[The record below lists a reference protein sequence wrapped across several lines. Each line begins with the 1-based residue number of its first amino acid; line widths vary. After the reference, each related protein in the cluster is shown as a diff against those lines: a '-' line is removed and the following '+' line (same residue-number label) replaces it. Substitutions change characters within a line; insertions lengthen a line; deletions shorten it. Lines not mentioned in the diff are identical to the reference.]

1 MKRRRLEETLN
12 QLLGSRPGGGR
23 RSGARRWP
31 VLSVIGVLLAL
42 LGVIDIAD
50 RAESSASEDALPAA
64 SAQAVTWYCPAGLI
78 SQDASFSA
86 ASSSAASSS
95 AASST
100 STVSSTVVVNPST
113 EQIGMWVTHFPS
125 SFREGAEAWR
135 TYADQGSVQRV
146 VVEPQTSLEIAV
158 PDGLI
163 PVDGSE
169 LFLSVLVE
177 LDRPG
182 ATVAQAMTSQTNG
195 ITERAL
201 LPCAEDVSSSWY
213 FAAGTTTA
221 DARFMLGL
229 FNPFPEAAVADVF
242 FATDNGRRAP
252 TRYEGLIVA
261 ARSALYLDVGVE
273 ATRWR
278 QLATTVQTRS
288 GQLVAA
294 KLQIFD
300 GSQGIQGVGMGAGA
314 PAVSNQWLFPFG
326 SDQDE
331 PTAYLVYNP
340 GSEEARVEIDFRLDF
355 GSAPPVELLV
365 PAGQQAAVR
374 VNAGAGESPPFLL
387 SEEVTPV
394 DVDLEFRH
402 WAVVRTLT
410 EVGVVAEQLR
420 GGGREIPSVVSE
432 AGGAGEAGGVGDAG
446 GAGDGEA
453 GAGDGAAADGGGD
466 GSGDGS
472 VLDELGA
479 VPLERRTA
487 ARAELGIADAATL
500 HAVFGAV
507 VCAGDGCPPDEL
519 LEVAV
524 ANPSSATISRVQING
539 EVLELAPRRRVI
551 VRVPR
556 YGQAG
561 QGAFELQAS
570 TPVVVS
576 PGYPNPA
583 FRTVPE
589 VFNR

>member
-12 QLLGSRPGGGR
+12 QLLGSRPGMR
-23 RSGARRWP
+23 RGGARRWP

-50 RAESSASEDALPAA
+50 RADNSANEDAVLATSASGEP
-64 SAQAVTWYCPAGLI
+64 VTWYCPAGLI
-78 SQDASFSA
+78 SQDV
-86 ASSSAASSS
+86 SSSAASS
-95 AASST
+95 A

-113 EQIGMWVTHFPS
+113 EQAGMWVSHFPS
-125 SFREGAEAWR
+125 SFRQGTEAWR

-158 PDGLI
+158 PARLI
-163 PVDGSE
+163 PEDESE
-169 LFLSVLVE
+169 MFLSVLVE
-177 LDRPG
+177 LDSPG
-182 ATVAQAMTSQTNG
+182 ATVAQSMTTQTDG
-195 ITERAL
+195 ITERTL
-201 LPCAEDVSSSWY
+201 LPCAEDVSTSWY

-242 FATDNGRRAP
+242 FATDNGRRTP

-314 PAVSNQWLFPFG
+314 PAVSKQWLFPFG
-326 SDQDE
+326 SAQDE

-340 GSEEARVEIDFRLDF
+340 GREEARVEIDFRLDF

-365 PAGQQAAVR
+365 PAGQQTAVR
-374 VNAGAGESPPFLL
+374 VNAGARESPPFLL
-387 SEEVTPV
+387 SEEITPV

-420 GGGREIPSVVSE
+420 GGGAEIPSAEAE
-432 AGGAGEAGGVGDAG
+432 AGGAGTGEAEAGE
-446 GAGDGEA
+446 AGDGEA
-453 GAGDGAAADGGGD
+453 GEAGA
-466 GSGDGS
+466 GDGS

-479 VPLERRTA
+479 APLERRTA
-487 ARAELGIADAATL
+487 ARAELGISDAATL

>member
-12 QLLGSRPGGGR
+12 QLLGPRPGGR

-42 LGVIDIAD
+42 LGVVDIAD
-50 RAESSASEDALPAA
+50 RADNSASEDAVVAA
-64 SAQAVTWYCPAGLI
+64 SASGGAVTWYCPAGLI
-78 SQDASFSA
+78 SQDAS
-86 ASSSAASSS
+86 SSAASS
-95 AASST
+95 A

-113 EQIGMWVTHFPS
+113 EQAGMWVTYFPS

-163 PVDGSE
+163 PQDGSE

-182 ATVAQAMTSQTNG
+182 ATVAQAMSTEIDG

-242 FATDNGRRAP
+242 FATDNGRRTP

-374 VNAGAGESPPFLL
+374 VNAGTEEDLPFLL
-387 SEEVTPV
+387 SEEIIPV
-394 DVDLEFRH
+394 DVSLNSRH

-420 GGGREIPSVVSE
+420 GGGAELSSAVSDASGE
-432 AGGAGEAGGVGDAG
+432 LGAGETEA
-446 GAGDGEA
+446 GEA
-453 GAGDGAAADGGGD
+453 GAGEGGETEAGEAEDSGEDGTA
-466 GSGDGS
+466 S

-487 ARAELGIADAATL
+487 ARAELGIAEAATV
-500 HAVFGAV
+500 HAVFGAI
-507 VCAGDGCPPDEL
+507 VCAEAACPPDQEL
-519 LEVAV
+519 AVAI

-539 EVLELAPRRRVI
+539 EFYELAPRRRVM
-551 VRVPR
+551 VEVPR
-556 YGQAG
+556 YGMPG

>member
-12 QLLGSRPGGGR
+12 QLLGSRPGMR
-23 RSGARRWP
+23 RGGARRWP

-50 RAESSASEDALPAA
+50 RADNSANEDAVLATSASGEP
-64 SAQAVTWYCPAGLI
+64 VTWYCPAGLI
-78 SQDASFSA
+78 SQDAS
-86 ASSSAASSS
+86 SSAASS
-95 AASST
+95 A

-113 EQIGMWVTHFPS
+113 EQAGMWVSHFPS
-125 SFREGAEAWR
+125 SFRQGTEAWR

-158 PDGLI
+158 PARLI
-163 PVDGSE
+163 PEDESE
-169 LFLSVLVE
+169 MFLSVLVE
-177 LDRPG
+177 LDSPG
-182 ATVAQAMTSQTNG
+182 ATVAQSMTTQTDG
-195 ITERAL
+195 ITERTL

-242 FATDNGRRAP
+242 FATDNGRRTP
-252 TRYEGLIVA
+252 TRYEGLIVP

-300 GSQGIQGVGMGAGA
+300 GSQGIQGVSMGAGA
-314 PAVSNQWLFPFG
+314 PAVSKQWLFPFG
-326 SDQDE
+326 SAQDE

-340 GSEEARVEIDFRLDF
+340 GREEARVEIDFRLDF

-365 PAGQQAAVR
+365 PAGQQTAVR
-374 VNAGAGESPPFLL
+374 VNAGAEVSLPFLL
-387 SEEVTPV
+387 SEEIIPV
-394 DVDLEFRH
+394 DVSLNSRH

-420 GGGREIPSVVSE
+420 GGGAELSSAVSDASGELGAGETE
-432 AGGAGEAGGVGDAG
+432 AGGAGAGEGGETEAGEAEDSGE
-446 GAGDGEA
+446 DGTA
-453 GAGDGAAADGGGD
+453 
-466 GSGDGS
+466 S

-487 ARAELGIADAATL
+487 ARAELGIAEAATV
-500 HAVFGAV
+500 HAVFGAI
-507 VCAGDGCPPDEL
+507 VCAEAACPPDQEL
-519 LEVAV
+519 AVAI

-539 EVLELAPRRRVI
+539 EFYELAPRRRIMVE
-551 VRVPR
+551 VPR
-556 YGQAG
+556 YGMPG

>member
-1 MKRRRLEETLN
+1 MRRRRLEEMLI
-12 QLLGSRPGGGR
+12 QLLGPRR
-23 RSGARRWP
+23 RSGVRRWP

-42 LGVIDIAD
+42 LGVVDITD
-50 RAESSASEDALPAA
+50 RADSSASEDAAQTA
-64 SAQAVTWYCPAGLI
+64 SAAGEAVTWYCPAGLI
-78 SQDASFSA
+78 SQDAS
-86 ASSSAASSS
+86 
-95 AASST
+95 SST
-100 STVSSTVVVNPST
+100 MSSTVVVNPST
-113 EQIGMWVTHFPS
+113 EQAGMWVTYFPS

-146 VVEPQTSLEIAV
+146 VLEPQTSLEIAV

-163 PVDGSE
+163 PADGSD

-182 ATVAQAMTSQTNG
+182 ATVAQAMNTEIDG
-195 ITERAL
+195 ITERTL
-201 LPCAEDVSSSWY
+201 LPCAEDVSTSWY

-242 FATDNGRRAP
+242 FATDNGRRTP

-300 GSQGIQGVGMGAGA
+300 GSQGIQGVSMGAGA
-314 PAVSNQWLFPFG
+314 PAVSKQWLFPFG
-326 SDQDE
+326 SDQGE
-331 PTAYLVYNP
+331 PAAYLIYNP
-340 GSEEARVEIDFRLDF
+340 GREEARVEIDFRLDF
-355 GSAPPVELLV
+355 GNAPPLELLV

-374 VNAGAGESPPFLL
+374 VNAGAEINLPFLL
-387 SEEVTPV
+387 SEEIIPV
-394 DVDLEFRH
+394 DVDLNSRH

-420 GGGREIPSVVSE
+420 GGGVELSSAASGADGE
-432 AGGAGEAGGVGDAG
+432 LGDGETGAGEAGSGEDGET
-446 GAGDGEA
+446 GAGEA
-453 GAGDGAAADGGGD
+453 GSAEAETVEAED
-466 GSGDGS
+466 SGEDAS

-479 VPLERRTA
+479 IPLERRTA
-487 ARAELGIADAATL
+487 ASAELGIAEAATV
-500 HAVFGAV
+500 HAVFGAI
-507 VCAGDGCPPDEL
+507 VCADAACPPDQEL
-519 LEVAV
+519 AVAV

-539 EVLELAPRRRVI
+539 EFYELSPRRRI
-551 VRVPR
+551 VVEVPR
-556 YGQAG
+556 YGRAG

-576 PGYPNPA
+576 PGYPNPD
-583 FRTVPE
+583 FRAVPE

>member
-12 QLLGSRPGGGR
+12 QLLGPRPGGR

-42 LGVIDIAD
+42 LGVVDIAD
-50 RAESSASEDALPAA
+50 RADSSAGEDAVVAA
-64 SAQAVTWYCPAGLI
+64 SASGGAVTWYCPAGLI
-78 SQDASFSA
+78 SQDAS
-86 ASSSAASSS
+86 SSAASSS
-95 AASST
+95 AASSA

-113 EQIGMWVTHFPS
+113 EQAGMWVTYFPS

-163 PVDGSE
+163 PQDGSD

-182 ATVAQAMTSQTNG
+182 ATVAQAMNSQTDG

-242 FATDNGRRAP
+242 FATDNGRRSP

-374 VNAGAGESPPFLL
+374 VNASAEEDLPFLL
-387 SEEVTPV
+387 SEEIIPV
-394 DVDLEFRH
+394 DVSLNSRH

-420 GGGREIPSVVSE
+420 GGGAELSSAVSDASGE
-432 AGGAGEAGGVGDAG
+432 LGAGETEA
-446 GAGDGEA
+446 GEA
-453 GAGDGAAADGGGD
+453 GAGEGGETGAGEAEDSGEDGTA
-466 GSGDGS
+466 S

-487 ARAELGIADAATL
+487 ARAELGIAEAATV
-500 HAVFGAV
+500 HAVFGAI
-507 VCAGDGCPPDEL
+507 VCADAACPPDQEL
-519 LEVAV
+519 AVAI

-539 EVLELAPRRRVI
+539 EFYELAPRRRIMVE
-551 VRVPR
+551 VPR
-556 YGQAG
+556 YGMPG

>member
-23 RSGARRWP
+23 RTGARRWP

-50 RAESSASEDALPAA
+50 RADSSASEDAVAAA
-64 SAQAVTWYCPAGLI
+64 SAQGEAVTWYCPAGMVAQGA
-78 SQDASFSA
+78 QDV
-86 ASSSAASSS
+86 SS
-95 AASST
+95 

-113 EQIGMWVTHFPS
+113 EQAGMWVTHFPS

-158 PDGLI
+158 PDDLI
-163 PVDGSE
+163 PADGSE
-169 LFLSVLVE
+169 SFLSVLVE

-182 ATVAQAMTSQTNG
+182 ATVAQAMNSRTGG

-278 QLATTVQTRS
+278 QLATNVQTRS

-300 GSQGIQGVGMGAGA
+300 GSQGIQGVSMGAGA

-326 SDQDE
+326 SGQDE

-340 GSEEARVEIDFRLDF
+340 GREEARVEVDFRLDF
-355 GSAPPVELLV
+355 DSAPPVELLV
-365 PAGQQAAVR
+365 PAGQQVAVR
-374 VNAGAGESPPFLL
+374 VNAGAGESPPFRL
-387 SEEVTPV
+387 SEEITPV
-394 DVDLEFRH
+394 DVDLDFRH

-410 EVGVVAEQLR
+410 EVGVVAEQMR
-420 GGGREIPSVVSE
+420 GGGVEIPSAAAEAE
-432 AGGAGEAGGVGDAG
+432 AGE
-446 GAGDGEA
+446 AGDGEA
-453 GAGDGAAADGGGD
+453 GETDSGGQ
-466 GSGDGS
+466 GS
-472 VLDELGA
+472 VLNELGA
-479 VPLERRTA
+479 APLERRTA
-487 ARAELGIADAATL
+487 ASAEMGISEAATV

-507 VCAGDGCPPDEL
+507 VCAGADCPPDQL
-519 LEVAV
+519 LDVAV
-524 ANPSSATISRVQING
+524 ANPSSATISRVQVNG
-539 EVLELAPRRRVI
+539 EFLELAPRRRVV

-556 YGQAG
+556 YGRAG

-583 FRTVPE
+583 FRAVPE

>member
-12 QLLGSRPGGGR
+12 QLLGPRPGGR

-42 LGVIDIAD
+42 LGVVDIAD
-50 RAESSASEDALPAA
+50 RADSSAGEDAVVSA
-64 SAQAVTWYCPAGLI
+64 SASGGAVTWYCPAGLI
-78 SQDASFSA
+78 SQDAS
-86 ASSSAASSS
+86 SSAASSS
-95 AASST
+95 AASSA

-113 EQIGMWVTHFPS
+113 EQAGMWVTYFPS

-163 PVDGSE
+163 PQDRSE

-182 ATVAQAMTSQTNG
+182 ATVAQAMSTEIDG

-242 FATDNGRRAP
+242 FATDNGRRTP

-314 PAVSNQWLFPFG
+314 PAVSKQWLFPFG
-326 SDQDE
+326 SAQDE

-340 GSEEARVEIDFRLDF
+340 GREEARVEIDFRLDF

-374 VNAGAGESPPFLL
+374 VNASAEEDLPFLL
-387 SEEVTPV
+387 SEEIIPV
-394 DVDLEFRH
+394 DVSLNSRH

-420 GGGREIPSVVSE
+420 GGGAELSSVASDASGE
-432 AGGAGEAGGVGDAG
+432 LGAGETEA
-446 GAGDGEA
+446 GEA
-453 GAGDGAAADGGGD
+453 GAGEGGETEAGEAEDSGEDGTA
-466 GSGDGS
+466 S

-487 ARAELGIADAATL
+487 ARAELGIAEAATV
-500 HAVFGAV
+500 HAVFGAI
-507 VCAGDGCPPDEL
+507 VCADAACPPDQEL
-519 LEVAV
+519 AVAI

-539 EVLELAPRRRVI
+539 EFYELAPRRRIMVE
-551 VRVPR
+551 VPR
-556 YGQAG
+556 YGMPG

>member
-12 QLLGSRPGGGR
+12 QLLGPRPGVR
-23 RSGARRWP
+23 RGGARRWP

-42 LGVIDIAD
+42 LGVVDIAD
-50 RAESSASEDALPAA
+50 RADSSAGEDAALAA
-64 SAQAVTWYCPAGLI
+64 SASRGAVTWYCPAGLI
-78 SQDASFSA
+78 SQDASS
-86 ASSSAASSS
+86 
-95 AASST
+95 

-113 EQIGMWVTHFPS
+113 EQAGMWVTYFPS

-146 VVEPQTSLEIAV
+146 VAEPQTSLEIAV

-163 PVDGSE
+163 PQDGSE

-177 LDRPG
+177 LDSPG
-182 ATVAQAMTSQTNG
+182 ATVAQAMSTEIDG
-195 ITERAL
+195 IAERTL

-242 FATDNGRRAP
+242 FATDNGRRTP

-374 VNAGAGESPPFLL
+374 VNAGAGESLPFRL
-387 SEEVTPV
+387 SEEITPV

-420 GGGREIPSVVSE
+420 GGGADIPSVVS
-432 AGGAGEAGGVGDAG
+432 AAGDAG
-446 GAGDGEA
+446 GGEASNGEAGDA
-453 GAGDGAAADGGGD
+453 GAGDGAEAD

-487 ARAELGIADAATL
+487 ALAELGIADAATL

-507 VCAGDGCPPDEL
+507 VCAGEDCPPDQL
-519 LEVAV
+519 LDVAV

-539 EVLELAPRRRVI
+539 EFLELAPRRRAI

>member
-50 RAESSASEDALPAA
+50 RAESSAGEDALPAA

-78 SQDASFSA
+78 SQDAS
-86 ASSSAASSS
+86 SSAAAS
-95 AASST
+95 A

-182 ATVAQAMTSQTNG
+182 ATVAQAMNSQTDG

-420 GGGREIPSVVSE
+420 GGGTEIPSVVSE
-432 AGGAGEAGGVGDAG
+432 AGGAGTGEAEAGVAG
-446 GAGDGEA
+446 ETGGGEAEDA
-453 GAGDGAAADGGGD
+453 GAGDGAEADR
-466 GSGDGS
+466 SGDGS
-472 VLDELGA
+472 VLDELGT
-479 VPLERRTA
+479 VPLERRTS
-487 ARAELGIADAATL
+487 ARAELGISDAATL

>member
-1 MKRRRLEETLN
+1 MRRRRLEEMLS
-12 QLLGSRPGGGR
+12 QFLGPGR
-23 RSGARRWP
+23 RSGVRRWP

-42 LGVIDIAD
+42 LGVVDIAD
-50 RAESSASEDALPAA
+50 RADSSASEEAAPATA
-64 SAQAVTWYCPAGLI
+64 GEAVTWYCPAGLI
-78 SQDASFSA
+78 SQDVS
-86 ASSSAASSS
+86 
-95 AASST
+95 
-100 STVSSTVVVNPST
+100 SSTVVVNPGT
-113 EQIGMWVTHFPS
+113 EQAGMWVTYFPS

-146 VVEPQTSLEIAV
+146 VAEPQTSLEIAV

-163 PVDGSE
+163 PADGSE

-182 ATVAQAMTSQTNG
+182 ATVAQVMSTETDG
-195 ITERAL
+195 IAERTL
-201 LPCAEDVSSSWY
+201 LPCAEDVSASWY

-242 FATDNGRRAP
+242 FATDNGRRTP

-273 ATRWR
+273 AARWR

-300 GSQGIQGVGMGAGA
+300 GSQGIQGVSMGAGA
-314 PAVSNQWLFPFG
+314 PAVSKQWLFPFG
-326 SDQDE
+326 SARDE
-331 PTAYLVYNP
+331 PAAYLVYNP
-340 GSEEARVEIDFRLDF
+340 GREEARVEIDFRLDF
-355 GSAPPVELLV
+355 GSAPPLELLV

-374 VNAGAGESPPFLL
+374 VNAGAGEDLPFLL
-387 SEEVTPV
+387 SEETAPV
-394 DVDLEFRH
+394 DVNLNSRH

-420 GGGREIPSVVSE
+420 GGGAELSSAASDASGELGTGETE
-432 AGGAGEAGGVGDAG
+432 AGE
-446 GAGDGEA
+446 
-453 GAGDGAAADGGGD
+453 D
-466 GSGDGS
+466 GSAEAEAS
-472 VLDELGA
+472 ILDELGA

-487 ARAELGIADAATL
+487 ARAELGIAEAATV
-500 HAVFGAV
+500 HAVFGAI
-507 VCAGDGCPPDEL
+507 VCADAACSPDQEL
-519 LEVAV
+519 AVAV

-539 EVLELAPRRRVI
+539 EFYELAPRRRI
-551 VRVPR
+551 VVEVPR
-556 YGQAG
+556 YGRAG

-576 PGYPNPA
+576 PGYPNPD

>member
-50 RAESSASEDALPAA
+50 RAESSASQDALPAA

-78 SQDASFSA
+78 SQDASA
-86 ASSSAASSS
+86 AASSS

-100 STVSSTVVVNPST
+100 STASSTVVVNPST

-163 PVDGSE
+163 PQDGSE

-182 ATVAQAMTSQTNG
+182 ATVAQAMTSQTDG

-242 FATDNGRRAP
+242 FATDNGRRTP

-374 VNAGAGESPPFLL
+374 VNAGAGESLPFLL
-387 SEEVTPV
+387 SEEITPV

-420 GGGREIPSVVSE
+420 GGGAEIPSVVSE
-432 AGGAGEAGGVGDAG
+432 AGGAGAAGGGEAGNGE
-446 GAGDGEA
+446 AGDA
-453 GAGDGAAADGGGD
+453 GAGDGAETDG
-466 GSGDGS
+466 GDGS

>member
-12 QLLGSRPGGGR
+12 QLLGPRPGGR

-42 LGVIDIAD
+42 LGVVDIAD
-50 RAESSASEDALPAA
+50 RADSSAGEDAALAA
-64 SAQAVTWYCPAGLI
+64 SASRGAVTWYCPAGLI
-78 SQDASFSA
+78 SQDAPS
-86 ASSSAASSS
+86 
-95 AASST
+95 

-113 EQIGMWVTHFPS
+113 EQAGMWVTYFPS

-146 VVEPQTSLEIAV
+146 VAEPQTSLEIAV

-163 PVDGSE
+163 PQDGSE

-177 LDRPG
+177 LDSPG
-182 ATVAQAMTSQTNG
+182 ATVAQAMSTEIDG
-195 ITERAL
+195 IAERTL
-201 LPCAEDVSSSWY
+201 LPCAEDVSASWY

-242 FATDNGRRAP
+242 FATDNGRRTP

-374 VNAGAGESPPFLL
+374 VNAGAEEDLPFLL
-387 SEEVTPV
+387 SEEIIPV
-394 DVDLEFRH
+394 EVDLNSRH

-420 GGGREIPSVVSE
+420 GGGAELSSAASDASGELGAGETE
-432 AGGAGEAGGVGDAG
+432 AGEAGVGEGGETGAGEAGAAG
-446 GAGDGEA
+446 AVEAEDISEA
-453 GAGDGAAADGGGD
+453 GTA
-466 GSGDGS
+466 S

-487 ARAELGIADAATL
+487 ARAELGIAEAATV
-500 HAVFGAV
+500 HAVFGAI
-507 VCAGDGCPPDEL
+507 VCAEATCPPDQEL
-519 LEVAV
+519 AVAI
-524 ANPSSATISRVQING
+524 ANPSSATISRVQINA
-539 EVLELAPRRRVI
+539 EFYELAPRRRIMVE
-551 VRVPR
+551 VPR
-556 YGQAG
+556 YGMPG
-561 QGAFELQAS
+561 QGAFEMQAS

-576 PGYPNPA
+576 PGYPNPD
-583 FRTVPE
+583 FRAVPE

>member
-1 MKRRRLEETLN
+1 MRRRRLEEMLS
-12 QLLGSRPGGGR
+12 QFLGPRR
-23 RSGARRWP
+23 RSGVRRWP

-42 LGVIDIAD
+42 LGVVDIAD
-50 RAESSASEDALPAA
+50 RADGSASEEAEVSTAGE
-64 SAQAVTWYCPAGLI
+64 AVTWYCPAGLI
-78 SQDASFSA
+78 WQDAS
-86 ASSSAASSS
+86 
-95 AASST
+95 SST
-100 STVSSTVVVNPST
+100 MSSTVVVNPSA
-113 EQIGMWVTHFPS
+113 EQAGMWVTYFPS

-163 PVDGSE
+163 PADGSE

-182 ATVAQAMTSQTNG
+182 ATVAQAMSTETDG
-195 ITERAL
+195 IAERTL
-201 LPCAEDVSSSWY
+201 LPCAEDVSASWY

-242 FATDNGRRAP
+242 FATDNGRRTP

-261 ARSALYLDVGVE
+261 ARSALYLDVGAE
-273 ATRWR
+273 AARWR

-288 GQLVAA
+288 GQMVAA

-300 GSQGIQGVGMGAGA
+300 GSQGMQGVSMGAGA
-314 PAVSNQWLFPFG
+314 PAVSKQWLFPFG
-326 SDQDE
+326 SARDE
-331 PTAYLVYNP
+331 PAAYLVYNP

-355 GSAPPVELLV
+355 GNTPPLELLV

-374 VNAGAGESPPFLL
+374 VNASAEGNPPFRL
-387 SEEVTPV
+387 SEEIAPV
-394 DVDLEFRH
+394 DVSLNSRH

-410 EVGVVAEQLR
+410 EAGVVAEQLR
-420 GGGREIPSVVSE
+420 GGGAELSSATSDASGELGNGEPGSAE
-432 AGGAGEAGGVGDAG
+432 AEDSGEDAG
-446 GAGDGEA
+446 I
-453 GAGDGAAADGGGD
+453 
-466 GSGDGS
+466 
-472 VLDELGA
+472 LDELGA

-487 ARAELGIADAATL
+487 ARAELGIAEAATV
-500 HAVFGAV
+500 HAVFGAI
-507 VCAGDGCPPDEL
+507 VCADAACPPDQEL
-519 LEVAV
+519 AVAV

-539 EVLELAPRRRVI
+539 EFYELAPRRRI
-551 VRVPR
+551 VVEVPR
-556 YGQAG
+556 YGRAR

-570 TPVVVS
+570 TPVAVS

-583 FRTVPE
+583 FRAVPE

>member
-1 MKRRRLEETLN
+1 MKRKRLEEMLS
-12 QLLGSRPGGGR
+12 QLLGPRQGVR

-42 LGVIDIAD
+42 LGVVDIAD
-50 RAESSASEDALPAA
+50 RADSSASEEAEVSTAGE
-64 SAQAVTWYCPAGLI
+64 AVTWYCPAGLI
-78 SQDASFSA
+78 WQDAS
-86 ASSSAASSS
+86 
-95 AASST
+95 SST
-100 STVSSTVVVNPST
+100 MSSTVVVNPSA
-113 EQIGMWVTHFPS
+113 EPAGMWVTYFPS

-163 PVDGSE
+163 PADGSE
-169 LFLSVLVE
+169 SFLSVLVE

-182 ATVAQAMTSQTNG
+182 ATVAQAMSTETDG
-195 ITERAL
+195 IAERTL
-201 LPCAEDVSSSWY
+201 LPCAEDVSASWY

-242 FATDNGRRAP
+242 FATDNGRRTP

-273 ATRWR
+273 AARWR

-300 GSQGIQGVGMGAGA
+300 GSQGLQGVSMGAGA
-314 PAVSNQWLFPFG
+314 PAVSKQWLFPFG
-326 SDQDE
+326 SARDE
-331 PTAYLVYNP
+331 PAAYLVYNP
-340 GSEEARVEIDFRLDF
+340 GGEEARVEIDFRLDF
-355 GSAPPVELLV
+355 GNAPPLELLV

-374 VNAGAGESPPFLL
+374 VNAGAEGNLPFRL
-387 SEEVTPV
+387 SEEIAPV
-394 DVDLEFRH
+394 DVNLNSRH

-420 GGGREIPSVVSE
+420 GGGAELSPAASDASGE
-432 AGGAGEAGGVGDAG
+432 LETGETEAGEAGSAE
-446 GAGDGEA
+446 AEASGE
-453 GAGDGAAADGGGD
+453 GTGI
-466 GSGDGS
+466 
-472 VLDELGA
+472 LDELGA

-487 ARAELGIADAATL
+487 ARAELGIAEAATV
-500 HAVFGAV
+500 HAVFGAI
-507 VCAGDGCPPDEL
+507 VCADAACPPDQEL
-519 LEVAV
+519 AVAV

-539 EVLELAPRRRVI
+539 EIYELAPRRRI
-551 VRVPR
+551 VVEVPR
-556 YGQAG
+556 YGRAG

-576 PGYPNPA
+576 PGYPNPD

>member
-1 MKRRRLEETLN
+1 MRRRRLEEMLI
-12 QLLGSRPGGGR
+12 QLLGPRR
-23 RSGARRWP
+23 RSGVRRWP

-42 LGVIDIAD
+42 LGVVDITD
-50 RAESSASEDALPAA
+50 RDDSSASQDDALTTPAA
-64 SAQAVTWYCPAGLI
+64 GEAVTWYCPAGLI
-78 SQDASFSA
+78 SQDE
-86 ASSSAASSS
+86 SSY
-95 AASST
+95 
-100 STVSSTVVVNPST
+100 TVSSTVVVNPST
-113 EQIGMWVTHFPS
+113 EQAGMWVTYFPS

-158 PDGLI
+158 PDRLI
-163 PVDGSE
+163 PADGSE

-177 LDRPG
+177 LDSPG
-182 ATVAQAMTSQTNG
+182 ATVAQAMSTDING
-195 ITERAL
+195 IAERTL
-201 LPCAEDVSSSWY
+201 LPCAEDVSTSWY

-229 FNPFPEAAVADVF
+229 FNPFPQAAVADVY
-242 FATDNGRRAP
+242 FATDNGRRTP

-300 GSQGIQGVGMGAGA
+300 GSQGIQGVSMGAGA
-314 PAVSNQWLFPFG
+314 PAVSKQWLFPFG
-326 SDQDE
+326 SAQDE
-331 PTAYLVYNP
+331 PAAYLVYNP
-340 GSEEARVEIDFRLDF
+340 SREEARVEIDFRLDF
-355 GSAPPVELLV
+355 GNVPPLELLV

-374 VNAGAGESPPFLL
+374 VNADAEESLTFRL
-387 SEEVTPV
+387 SDEITPV
-394 DVDLEFRH
+394 DVNLNSRH

-410 EVGVVAEQLR
+410 EVGVVAEHLR
-420 GGGREIPSVVSE
+420 GGGVEIPSAASE
-432 AGGAGEAGGVGDAG
+432 TSGEIGTGETGAGGAETVETEAGEAEA
-446 GAGDGEA
+446 GEA
-453 GAGDGAAADGGGD
+453 E
-466 GSGDGS
+466 GSGEDAS
-472 VLDELGA
+472 ILDELGA

-487 ARAELGIADAATL
+487 ARVELGIAEAATV
-500 HAVFGAV
+500 HAVFGAI
-507 VCAGDGCPPDEL
+507 VCAEQTCPPDQEL
-519 LEVAV
+519 AVAV

-539 EVLELAPRRRVI
+539 EFFEVAPRRLLI
-551 VRVPR
+551 VEVPR
-556 YGQAG
+556 YGRAG

-576 PGYPNPA
+576 PGYPNPD

>member
-1 MKRRRLEETLN
+1 MRRRRLEEMLS
-12 QLLGSRPGGGR
+12 QFLGPGG
-23 RSGARRWP
+23 RSGVRRWP

-42 LGVIDIAD
+42 LGVVDIAD
-50 RAESSASEDALPAA
+50 RADSPASEEAALTTAGE
-64 SAQAVTWYCPAGLI
+64 AVTWYCPAGLI
-78 SQDASFSA
+78 SQDAS
-86 ASSSAASSS
+86 
-95 AASST
+95 SST
-100 STVSSTVVVNPST
+100 MSSTVVVNPST
-113 EQIGMWVTHFPS
+113 EQAGMWVTYFPS

-135 TYADQGSVQRV
+135 TYADEGSVQRV
-146 VVEPQTSLEIAV
+146 VAEPQTSLEIAV

-163 PVDGSE
+163 PADGSE
-169 LFLSVLVE
+169 MFLSVLVE

-182 ATVAQAMTSQTNG
+182 ATVAQVMSTETDG
-195 ITERAL
+195 IAERTL
-201 LPCAEDVSSSWY
+201 LPCAEDVSASWY

-242 FATDNGRRAP
+242 FATDNGRRTP

-273 ATRWR
+273 AARWR

-314 PAVSNQWLFPFG
+314 PAVSKQWLFPFG
-326 SDQDE
+326 SARDE
-331 PTAYLVYNP
+331 PAAYLVYNP
-340 GSEEARVEIDFRLDF
+340 GREEARVEIDFRLDF
-355 GSAPPVELLV
+355 GSAPPLELLV

-374 VNAGAGESPPFLL
+374 VNAGAEEDMPFLL
-387 SEEVTPV
+387 SEETAPV
-394 DVDLEFRH
+394 DVNLSSRH

-420 GGGREIPSVVSE
+420 GGGAELSSAASETSGELGTGETE
-432 AGGAGEAGGVGDAG
+432 AGE
-446 GAGDGEA
+446 
-453 GAGDGAAADGGGD
+453 D
-466 GSGDGS
+466 GSAEAEAVEADAS
-472 VLDELGA
+472 SEDASILDELGA

-487 ARAELGIADAATL
+487 ARAELGIAEAATV
-500 HAVFGAV
+500 HAVFGAI
-507 VCAGDGCPPDEL
+507 VCADAACSLDQEL
-519 LEVAV
+519 AVAV

-539 EVLELAPRRRVI
+539 EFYELAPRRRI
-551 VRVPR
+551 VVEVPR
-556 YGQAG
+556 YGRAG

-576 PGYPNPA
+576 PGYPNPD

>member
-12 QLLGSRPGGGR
+12 QLLGPRPGGR

-42 LGVIDIAD
+42 LGVVDIAD
-50 RAESSASEDALPAA
+50 RADSSAGEDAVVSA
-64 SAQAVTWYCPAGLI
+64 SASGGAVTWYCPAGLI
-78 SQDASFSA
+78 SQDAS
-86 ASSSAASSS
+86 SSAASSS
-95 AASST
+95 AASSA

-113 EQIGMWVTHFPS
+113 EQAGMWVTYFPS

-163 PVDGSE
+163 PQDGSE

-182 ATVAQAMTSQTNG
+182 ATVAQAMSTEIDG

-242 FATDNGRRAP
+242 FATDNGRRTP

-374 VNAGAGESPPFLL
+374 VNASAEEDLSFLL
-387 SEEVTPV
+387 SEEIIPV
-394 DVDLEFRH
+394 DVSLNSRH

-420 GGGREIPSVVSE
+420 GGGAELSSAVSDASDELGDGETE
-432 AGGAGEAGGVGDAG
+432 A
-446 GAGDGEA
+446 GEA
-453 GAGDGAAADGGGD
+453 GAGEGGETEAGEAEDSGEDGTA
-466 GSGDGS
+466 S

-487 ARAELGIADAATL
+487 ARAELGIAEAATV
-500 HAVFGAV
+500 HAVFGAI
-507 VCAGDGCPPDEL
+507 VCAETTCPPDQEL
-519 LEVAV
+519 AVAI

-539 EVLELAPRRRVI
+539 EFYELAPRRRIMVE
-551 VRVPR
+551 VPR

>member
-1 MKRRRLEETLN
+1 MRRRRLEEMLI
-12 QLLGSRPGGGR
+12 QLLGPRR
-23 RSGARRWP
+23 RSGVRRWP

-42 LGVIDIAD
+42 LGVVDITD
-50 RAESSASEDALPAA
+50 RADSSAGEDAALSA
-64 SAQAVTWYCPAGLI
+64 SAAGEAVTWYCPAGLI
-78 SQDASFSA
+78 SQDASS
-86 ASSSAASSS
+86 
-95 AASST
+95 

-113 EQIGMWVTHFPS
+113 EQAGMWVTYFPS

-135 TYADQGSVQRV
+135 TYAVQGSVQRV
-146 VVEPQTSLEIAV
+146 VLEPQTSLEIAV

-163 PVDGSE
+163 PADGSE

-182 ATVAQAMTSQTNG
+182 ATVAQAMNTEIDG
-195 ITERAL
+195 ITERTL
-201 LPCAEDVSSSWY
+201 LPCAEDVSTSWY

-242 FATDNGRRAP
+242 FATDNGRRTP

-300 GSQGIQGVGMGAGA
+300 GSQGIQGVSMGAGA
-314 PAVSNQWLFPFG
+314 PAVSKQWLFPFG
-326 SDQDE
+326 SAQGE
-331 PTAYLVYNP
+331 PAAYLVYNP
-340 GSEEARVEIDFRLDF
+340 GREEARVEIDFRLDF
-355 GSAPPVELLV
+355 GNAPPLELLV

-374 VNAGAGESPPFLL
+374 VNAGAEGDLPFLL
-387 SEEVTPV
+387 SEEIMPV
-394 DVDLEFRH
+394 DVDLNSRH

-420 GGGREIPSVVSE
+420 GGGVELSSAATDANGE
-432 AGGAGEAGGVGDAG
+432 LGAGETEAGEAGVGEDGETEA
-446 GAGDGEA
+446 GEA
-453 GAGDGAAADGGGD
+453 GSAEAEAVEAENSGEE
-466 GSGDGS
+466 GSVS

-487 ARAELGIADAATL
+487 ASAELGIAEAATV
-500 HAVFGAV
+500 HAVFGAI
-507 VCAGDGCPPDEL
+507 VCADAACPPDQEL
-519 LEVAV
+519 AVAV

-539 EVLELAPRRRVI
+539 EFYELSPRRRI
-551 VRVPR
+551 VVEVPR

-576 PGYPNPA
+576 PGYPNPD
-583 FRTVPE
+583 FRAVPE

>member
-1 MKRRRLEETLN
+1 VKRRRLEETLN

-50 RAESSASEDALPAA
+50 RAESSAGEDAPPAA
-64 SAQAVTWYCPAGLI
+64 SAQAQAVTWYCPAGLI
-78 SQDASFSA
+78 SQDAA
-86 ASSSAASSS
+86 ASSGASSAASSS
-95 AASST
+95 

-146 VVEPQTSLEIAV
+146 VAEPQTSLEIAV

-163 PVDGSE
+163 PADGSE

-182 ATVAQAMTSQTNG
+182 ATVAQAMNSQTDG

-374 VNAGAGESPPFLL
+374 VNAGAGESLPFRL
-387 SEEVTPV
+387 SEEITPV

-420 GGGREIPSVVSE
+420 GGGAEIPSAAAE
-432 AGGAGEAGGVGDAG
+432 GGEAGGGEASDG
-446 GAGDGEA
+446 ETGEA
-453 GAGDGAAADGGGD
+453 GAGEGADAA

-507 VCAGDGCPPDEL
+507 VCASEDCPPDEL
-519 LEVAV
+519 LDVAV

-539 EVLELAPRRRVI
+539 EFLELAPRRRAI

-583 FRTVPE
+583 FRAVPE

>member
-1 MKRRRLEETLN
+1 MRRRRLEEMLS
-12 QLLGSRPGGGR
+12 QFLGPRR
-23 RSGARRWP
+23 RSGVRRWP

-42 LGVIDIAD
+42 LGVVDIAD
-50 RAESSASEDALPAA
+50 RADGSASEETEISTAGE
-64 SAQAVTWYCPAGLI
+64 AVTWYCPAGLI
-78 SQDASFSA
+78 WQDAS
-86 ASSSAASSS
+86 
-95 AASST
+95 SST
-100 STVSSTVVVNPST
+100 MSSTVVVNPSA
-113 EQIGMWVTHFPS
+113 EPAGMWVTYFPS

-146 VVEPQTSLEIAV
+146 VAEPQTSLEIAV

-163 PVDGSE
+163 PADGSE

-182 ATVAQAMTSQTNG
+182 ATVAQAMSTETDG
-195 ITERAL
+195 IAERTL
-201 LPCAEDVSSSWY
+201 LPCAEDVSASWY

-242 FATDNGRRAP
+242 FATDNGRRTP

-273 ATRWR
+273 AARWR

-300 GSQGIQGVGMGAGA
+300 GSQGLQGVSMGAGA
-314 PAVSNQWLFPFG
+314 PAVSKQWLFPFG
-326 SDQDE
+326 SARDE
-331 PTAYLVYNP
+331 PAAYLVYNP

-355 GSAPPVELLV
+355 GNTPPLELLV

-374 VNAGAGESPPFLL
+374 VNAGAEGNLPFRL
-387 SEEVTPV
+387 SEEIAPV
-394 DVDLEFRH
+394 DVNLNSRH

-420 GGGREIPSVVSE
+420 GGGAELSPAASDASGE
-432 AGGAGEAGGVGDAG
+432 LETGETEAGEAGSAEAEDS
-446 GAGDGEA
+446 GE
-453 GAGDGAAADGGGD
+453 GIGI
-466 GSGDGS
+466 
-472 VLDELGA
+472 LDELGA

-487 ARAELGIADAATL
+487 ARAELGIAEAATV
-500 HAVFGAV
+500 HAVFGAI
-507 VCAGDGCPPDEL
+507 VCADAACPPDQEL
-519 LEVAV
+519 AVAV

-539 EVLELAPRRRVI
+539 EIYELAPRRRI
-551 VRVPR
+551 VVEVPR
-556 YGQAG
+556 YGRAG

-576 PGYPNPA
+576 PGYPNPD

>member
-64 SAQAVTWYCPAGLI
+64 SAQAQAVTWYCPAGLI
-78 SQDASFSA
+78 SQDAS
-86 ASSSAASSS
+86 SSAASSS
-95 AASST
+95 AAAST

-163 PVDGSE
+163 PQDGSE

-182 ATVAQAMTSQTNG
+182 ATVAQAMTSQTDG

-340 GSEEARVEIDFRLDF
+340 GREEARVEIDFRLDF

-387 SEEVTPV
+387 SEEITPV

-420 GGGREIPSVVSE
+420 GGGTEIPSVVSE
-432 AGGAGEAGGVGDAG
+432 ADGGEAG

-453 GAGDGAAADGGGD
+453 GAGDGAEADG
-466 GSGDGS
+466 GDGS

-487 ARAELGIADAATL
+487 ARAELGISDAATL